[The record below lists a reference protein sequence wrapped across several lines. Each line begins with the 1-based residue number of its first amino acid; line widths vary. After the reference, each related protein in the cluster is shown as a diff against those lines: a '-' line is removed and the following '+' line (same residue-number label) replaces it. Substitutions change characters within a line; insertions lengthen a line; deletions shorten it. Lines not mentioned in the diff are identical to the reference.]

1 MHKMIDLILS
11 VVLYMLDTCSHFLRE
26 ENRLRLSDQNA
37 GKNIWTLVEI
47 SDNNRALVKPRR
59 RWEDNIKIGSKV
71 SSLW

>member
-37 GKNIWTLVEI
+37 GKNI
-47 SDNNRALVKPRR
+47 
-59 RWEDNIKIGSKV
+59 
-71 SSLW
+71 